1 MIVARGRT
9 VFIADSSVNEEPT
22 SVMLADIAEQA
33 AAKARDLGHEPRV
46 AFLSHSNF
54 GNPLTERGD
63 RIRDAV
69 ALLDSR
75 RTDFEYDGDMSA
87 DTALNPE
94 IQELYPFIRL
104 SGPANVLIMPAL
116 HTANISSKL
125 LQELGGGTVIGPLL
139 VGMQH
144 PVNVLQLGSDERTIE
159 SMAAITAVEAAL
171 GTY

>member
-54 GNPLTERGD
+54 GNPLTDRGD

-75 RTDFEYDGDMSA
+75 RTDFEYDSCGEPCA
-87 DTALNPE
+87 CRPL
-94 IQELYPFIRL
+94 ELRECE
-104 SGPANVLIMPAL
+104 
-116 HTANISSKL
+116 H
-125 LQELGGGTVIGPLL
+125 
-139 VGMQH
+139 
-144 PVNVLQLGSDERTIE
+144 D
-159 SMAAITAVEAAL
+159 
-171 GTY
+171 